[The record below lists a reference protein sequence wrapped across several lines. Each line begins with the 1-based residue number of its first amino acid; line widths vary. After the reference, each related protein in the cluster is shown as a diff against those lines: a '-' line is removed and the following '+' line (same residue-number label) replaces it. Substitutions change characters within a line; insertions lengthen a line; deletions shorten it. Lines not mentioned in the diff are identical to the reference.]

1 VKTKIIL
8 RLAILLA
15 LLTTCSIST
24 WAQTKSKQKPKTGT
38 KKTTP
43 APDPQTQNAIQLK
56 DNVIAKTAEY
66 KAKLLEYIA
75 FLEKDAKAKRDN
87 AEKLKGLL
95 DQGLISKKE
104 LDKAQAEV
112 TKAQAMVDD
121 QRKEIASA
129 DNLIEEVEASKQILL
144 LPPPKIGSYQT
155 TAVMIRYN
163 GGSGF
168 DLSETPELS
177 NFFMQKFGRTLPISA
192 YGQTATHE
200 KMGFDHSNRMD
211 VAVSP
216 DSPEG
221 EALMNYLRSRGIP
234 FIAFRHAVAGSAT
247 GAHIHVGLPSH
258 RIQ

>member
-1 VKTKIIL
+1 L
-8 RLAILLA
+8 
-15 LLTTCSIST
+15 
-24 WAQTKSKQKPKTGT
+24 KTGT
-38 KKTTP
+38 LFKLALVLTLVVACSPTSWAQSKSKKKSKTATKATTP
-43 APDPQTQNAIQLK
+43 TADPATQTAIQLK
-56 DNVIAKTAEY
+56 DNVITKTNEY
-66 KAKLLEYIA
+66 KAKLQEYIV
-75 FLEKDAKAKRDN
+75 FLEKDAKAKADH
-87 AEKLKGLL
+87 AEQLKGLL

-104 LDKAQAEV
+104 LDKATADA
-112 TKAQAMVDD
+112 TKAKSLVAEQ
-121 QRKEIASA
+121 QKEIASA

-144 LPPPKIGSYQT
+144 LPPPKIGSYET

-163 GGSGF
+163 GASGW

-177 NFFMQKFGRTLPISA
+177 NFFMQKFGRELPISA

-216 DSPEG
+216 DSTEG
-221 EALMNYLRSRGIP
+221 QAVMEYLRAHGIP

>member
-1 VKTKIIL
+1 MKIVS
-8 RLAILLA
+8 RLA
-15 LLTTCSIST
+15 LLLTLVVVCSPLS
-24 WAQTKSKQKPKTGT
+24 WAQTKSKQKSKTTST

-43 APDPQTQNAIQLK
+43 DPATQNAIQLK
-56 DNVIAKTAEY
+56 DNVIAKTNEY
-66 KAKLLEYIA
+66 KAKLREYIA
-75 FLEKDAKAKRDN
+75 FLERDVKTKREH
-87 AEKLKGLL
+87 AEQLKGLL

-104 LDKAQAEV
+104 LEKAIADA
-112 TKAQAMVDD
+112 TKAQTLVDE
-121 QRKEIASA
+121 QQKEIASA

-144 LPPPKIGSYQT
+144 LPPPKIGAYET

-163 GGSGF
+163 GASGW
-168 DLSETPELS
+168 DLSETGELQ
-177 NFFMQKFGRTLPISA
+177 NFFMQKFGRQLPISA

-216 DSPEG
+216 DGAEG
-221 EALMNYLRSRGIP
+221 QAVMEYLRARGIP